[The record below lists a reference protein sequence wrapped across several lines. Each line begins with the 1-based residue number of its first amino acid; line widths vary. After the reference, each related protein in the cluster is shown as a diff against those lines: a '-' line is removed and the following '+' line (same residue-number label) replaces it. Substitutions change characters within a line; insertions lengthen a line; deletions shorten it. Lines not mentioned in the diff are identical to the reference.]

1 MVVAAVGVVATL
13 VDVVAAAEGMV
24 VAVANVGDDSS
35 SIHDDG
41 GKQRFWGL
49 AATAA
54 AMVWGRKLSIS
65 AGDGGVGGRSRITR
79 SFNMCF
85 STLMFRCYFNTTNLF
100 LLFVFF
106 QKKFNLVSSLLK
118 GK

>member
-1 MVVAAVGVVATL
+1 MVVAAVGVVATV
-13 VDVVAAAEGMV
+13 VDVVAATEGMV
-24 VAVANVGDDSS
+24 VAVANVGDNSSS
-35 SIHDDG
+35 SIRDFGIWQQQQQHWFG
-41 GKQRFWGL
+41 E
-49 AATAA
+49 
-54 AMVWGRKLSIS
+54 RKLSI
-65 AGDGGVGGRSRITR
+65 AVGDGGVGGRSRITR